1 VPHAQTHTSPM
12 STSVLPTIDEMRALF
27 RLAIPVTV
35 VQVGMM
41 VMGTVDSI
49 MVGHYSAVALAAV
62 ALGNLYFF
70 GLAIFGIGVLM
81 ALDPVVAQAVG
92 AKDEPAIAR
101 GMQRGIVLALVLAVP
116 SSLLLL
122 TAGPILGLLQQPDE
136 LVPVAAGYALRVMP
150 GVFPFL
156 AFVSVRQ
163 GLQAMHRL
171 APIVVTILAA
181 NVVNAALNYIMVFG
195 KLGIPA
201 MGAYGSAWATSISR
215 WLMALALLGLAWK
228 DLKPYLTPILPESV
242 ALKPIWR
249 MLRLGLPIGVQL
261 QLEMTAFGAIAIFMG
276 LLGTVQVAG
285 HQVAINLASM
295 TFMVPL
301 GVSMAASVMVGNAVG
316 RNDAVAARR
325 YARAALFTG
334 GGFMAATAGVFLG
347 MPGALARIYTTDPAV
362 LALAVSLIP
371 IAGVFQVFDG
381 LQVVCVGI
389 LRGLG
394 DTRAPMVV
402 ALVGFWL
409 IGTPVSVLLGF
420 ATPLGAQGLWWGIL
434 AGLGAVAA
442 ILLVRVRLQMRRNL
456 SRVVIDEPQSIY

>member
-1 VPHAQTHTSPM
+1 MADADTHKSHLPHGI
-12 STSVLPTIDEMRALF
+12 LPTIDEMRALF
-27 RLAIPVTV
+27 RLAVPVTV

-101 GMQRGIVLALVLAVP
+101 GMQRGIVLAAVLSVP

-122 TAGPILGLLQQPDE
+122 TAGPILTLLQQPDE

-181 NVVNAALNYIMVFG
+181 NVINAALNYVMVFG
-195 KLGIPA
+195 KLGVPA
-201 MGAYGSAWATSISR
+201 MGAYGSAWATTASR
-215 WLMALALLGLAWK
+215 WIMALALVMLAWR
-228 DLKPYLTPILPESV
+228 DLKPNLLPVLPESL
-242 ALKPIWR
+242 ASQPLWR
-249 MLRLGLPIGVQL
+249 MIRLGLPIGIQL
-261 QLEMTAFGAIAIFMG
+261 QLEMAAFGAIAIFMG
-276 LLGTVQVAG
+276 LLGTVEVAG

-301 GVSMAASVMVGNAVG
+301 GVSMAAAVMVGNAVG
-316 RNDAVAARR
+316 RGDSVAARR
-325 YARAALFTG
+325 YARAALYTG
-334 GGFMAATAGVFLG
+334 AGFMAATAGIFLT
-347 MPGALARIYTTDPAV
+347 MPGLLARIYTSEPAV
-362 LALAVSLIP
+362 LLLAASLIP

-420 ATPLGAQGLWWGIL
+420 ATPLRAAGLWWGIL
-434 AGLGAVAA
+434 AGLAAVATF
-442 ILLVRVRLQMRRNL
+442 LLARVRFKMRRDL
-456 SRVVIDEPQSIY
+456 ARVVIDEAVSTA

>member
-1 VPHAQTHTSPM
+1 VADADTHKSHLPHGI
-12 STSVLPTIDEMRALF
+12 LPTIDEMRALF
-27 RLAIPVTV
+27 RLAVPVTV

-101 GMQRGIVLALVLAVP
+101 GMQRGIVLAAVLSVP

-122 TAGPILGLLQQPDE
+122 TAGPILTLLQQPDE

-181 NVVNAALNYIMVFG
+181 NVINAALNYVMVFG
-195 KLGIPA
+195 KLGVPA
-201 MGAYGSAWATSISR
+201 MGAYGSAWATTASR
-215 WLMALALLGLAWK
+215 WIMALALVMLAWR
-228 DLKPYLTPILPESV
+228 DLKPNLLPVLPESL
-242 ALKPIWR
+242 ASQPLWR
-249 MLRLGLPIGVQL
+249 MIRLGLPIGIQL
-261 QLEMTAFGAIAIFMG
+261 QLEMAAFGAIAIFMG
-276 LLGTVQVAG
+276 LLGTVEVAG

-301 GVSMAASVMVGNAVG
+301 GVSMAAAVMVGNAVG
-316 RNDAVAARR
+316 RGDSVAARR
-325 YARAALFTG
+325 YARAALYTG
-334 GGFMAATAGVFLG
+334 AGFMAATAGIFLT
-347 MPGALARIYTTDPAV
+347 MPGLLARIYTSEPAV
-362 LALAVSLIP
+362 LLLAASLIP

-420 ATPLGAQGLWWGIL
+420 ATPLRAAGLWWGIL
-434 AGLGAVAA
+434 AGLAAVATF
-442 ILLVRVRLQMRRNL
+442 LLARVRFKMRRDL
-456 SRVVIDEPQSIY
+456 ARVVIDEAVSTA

>member
-1 VPHAQTHTSPM
+1 M
-12 STSVLPTIDEMRALF
+12 STNVLPTIDEMRALF
-27 RLAIPVTV
+27 RLAVPVTV

-101 GMQRGIVLALVLAVP
+101 GMQRGIMLALVLSVP

-136 LVPVAAGYALRVMP
+136 LVPVAAGYAMRVMP

-195 KLGIPA
+195 KLGLPA

-215 WLMALALLGLAWK
+215 WLMALALLSLAWK

-402 ALVGFWL
+402 ALVR
-409 IGTPVSVLLGF
+409 
-420 ATPLGAQGLWWGIL
+420 IL
-434 AGLGAVAA
+434 AHRHPRERAA
-442 ILLVRVRLQMRRNL
+442 RVRDTTRGPGPLVGHSGRSRCRRGN
-456 SRVVIDEPQSIY
+456 SPRPS

>member
-1 VPHAQTHTSPM
+1 MPHAHAPTSHIPHR
-12 STSVLPTIDEMRALF
+12 VLPTIDEMRALL
-27 RLAIPVTV
+27 RLAVPVTV

-41 VMGTVDSI
+41 LMGTVDSI

-101 GMQRGIVLALVLAVP
+101 GMQRGVVLAAVLSVP

-122 TAGPILGLLQQPDE
+122 TAGPILSLLQQPDE

-156 AFVSVRQ
+156 AFVSLRQ

-171 APIVVTILAA
+171 APIVLTILAA
-181 NVVNAALNYIMVFG
+181 NVINAALNYVMVFG
-195 KLGIPA
+195 KLGFPA

-215 WLMALALLGLAWK
+215 WIMGALLLGLAWR
-228 DLKPYLTPILPESV
+228 DLRRYLIPVRPETLLLQPIG
-242 ALKPIWR
+242 R
-249 MLRLGLPIGVQL
+249 MLRLGLPIGIQL
-261 QLEMTAFGAIAIFMG
+261 QVEMAAFGAIAIFMG
-276 LLGTVQVAG
+276 LLGTIEVAG

-334 GGFMAATAGVFLG
+334 AGFMAGAAALFLG
-347 MPGALARIYTTDPAV
+347 VPDLLARIYTKEPEV
-362 LALAVSLIP
+362 LALAASLIP
-371 IAGVFQVFDG
+371 IAGVFQLFDG
-381 LQVVCVGI
+381 LQVVSVGI

-409 IGTPVSVLLGF
+409 IGTPVSAILGF
-420 ATPLGAQGLWWGIL
+420 ATPLGAHGLWWGIL

-442 ILLVRVRLQMRRNL
+442 FLLIRVRILMQRDL
-456 SRVVIDEPQSIY
+456 ARVVIDDHATAH

>member
-1 VPHAQTHTSPM
+1 MADADTHRSHLPHGI
-12 STSVLPTIDEMRALF
+12 LPTIDEMRALF
-27 RLAIPVTV
+27 RLAVPVTV

-101 GMQRGIVLALVLAVP
+101 GMQRGIVLAAVLSVP

-122 TAGPILGLLQQPDE
+122 TAGPILTLLQQPDE

-181 NVVNAALNYIMVFG
+181 NLVNAVLNYVMVFG
-195 KLGIPA
+195 KLGLPA
-201 MGAYGSAWATSISR
+201 MGAYGSAWATTISR
-215 WLMALALLGLAWK
+215 WMMALALVVLAWR
-228 DLKPYLTPILPESV
+228 DLKPYLRPVLPESL
-242 ALKPIWR
+242 ASQPLWR
-249 MLRLGLPIGVQL
+249 MIRLGLPIGIQL
-261 QLEMTAFGAIAIFMG
+261 QLEMAAFGAIAIFMG
-276 LLGTVQVAG
+276 LLGTVEVAG

-301 GVSMAASVMVGNAVG
+301 GVSMAAAVMVGNAVG
-316 RNDAVAARR
+316 RGDAVAARR
-325 YARAALFTG
+325 YARAALYTG
-334 GGFMAATAGVFLG
+334 AGFMAATAGIFLT
-347 MPGALARIYTTDPAV
+347 MPGLLARIYTSEPAV
-362 LALAVSLIP
+362 LLLAASLIP

-420 ATPLGAQGLWWGIL
+420 ATPLRAAGLWWGIL
-434 AGLGAVAA
+434 AGLAAVATF
-442 ILLVRVRLQMRRNL
+442 LLARVRFKMRRDL
-456 SRVVIDEPQSIY
+456 ARVVIDEAVSTA